1 MQELHMSA
9 DDCFN
14 DKNNNKNNNIFVV
27 IIILVGKMHIGRKIS

>member
-1 MQELHMSA
+1 MSA